1 MKTPQK
7 IAIVYDWIDSWGG
20 VERLLLQFHELFP
33 DAIFFTSYT
42 NFKKASWAK
51 DLTIANSFMQKL
63 PHFIKDNRSLSVPF
77 YPFAFESFDFSAFD
91 LVISIT
97 SSFAKSIIT
106 RPDTLHICYLLTPTR
121 FLWTHP
127 QAPMLTSP
135 LIKHLKKWD
144 LIAAQRPDQY
154 IAISKTVHKRLKSI
168 YNRDSEVIYP
178 PFDIEYWDKIKD
190 KANTK
195 HKILNNKYFLVVS
208 RLEQYK
214 RVDLAIK
221 TFNKLKDKKLI
232 VVGTGTQES
241 KLKSMSGSNITFLKS
256 VLDSDL
262 ASIYSNAEALIMPQE
277 EDFGYV
283 SLEAQLFGC
292 PVIAFKNGGATETII
307 EGKTGILF
315 DTQSVEAILNALA
328 NFDKM
333 SYTLKESTRKVGL
346 ENVERFSKRKF
357 TNQFQAFVNSK
368 IKS

>member
-1 MKTPQK
+1 
-7 IAIVYDWIDSWGG
+7 
-20 VERLLLQFHELFP
+20 
-33 DAIFFTSYT
+33 
-42 NFKKASWAK
+42 
-51 DLTIANSFMQKL
+51 
-63 PHFIKDNRSLSVPF
+63 
-77 YPFAFESFDFSAFD
+77 
-91 LVISIT
+91 
-97 SSFAKSIIT
+97 
-106 RPDTLHICYLLTPTR
+106 
-121 FLWTHP
+121 
-127 QAPMLTSP
+127 MLTSP